1 MGLKVY
7 WIGMQ
12 NWKINQ
18 RVFEAVGIKNDILG
32 VHIPQDKIFHSKEN
46 LIETII
52 NQFNDLENIFV
63 PAKSYCVAL
72 VYAEELVKDYG
83 GNVIDYLSDQEL
95 LLNDIYFVPYDDDK
109 ETYDYFLKD
118 HSWKDTIMA
127 QRIKEYY
134 KKEIHLEGIE
144 DGY

>member
-1 MGLKVY
+1 
-7 WIGMQ
+7 MQ

-18 RVFEAVGIKNDILG
+18 QIFEAIGIKNDILG
-32 VHIPQDKIFHSKEN
+32 VHIPQDNIFYSNEN
-46 LIETII
+46 LIETIM
-52 NQFNDLENIFV
+52 NQFSDLKNIFI

-72 VYAEELVKDYG
+72 VYADELMKDYG

-95 LLNDIYFVPYDDDK
+95 ILNDIHFVTYDKNK
-109 ETYDYFLKD
+109 ETYDYFLKND
-118 HSWKDTIMA
+118 SWKSTPMA

-144 DGY
+144 NDY

>member
-1 MGLKVY
+1 
-7 WIGMQ
+7 MQ

-18 RVFEAVGIKNDILG
+18 QIFEAIGIKNDILG
-32 VHIPQDKIFHSKEN
+32 VHIPQDNIFYSNEN
-46 LIETII
+46 LIETIM
-52 NQFNDLENIFV
+52 NQFSDLKNIFI

-72 VYAEELVKDYG
+72 VYADELMKDYG

-95 LLNDIYFVPYDDDK
+95 LLNDIHFVTYDKNK
-109 ETYDYFLKD
+109 ETYDYFLKND
-118 HSWKDTIMA
+118 SWKSTPMA

-144 DGY
+144 NDY

>member
-1 MGLKVY
+1 
-7 WIGMQ
+7 MQ

-18 RVFEAVGIKNDILG
+18 QIFEAIGIKNDILG
-32 VHIPQDKIFHSKEN
+32 VHIPQDNILYSNEN
-46 LIETII
+46 LIETIM
-52 NQFNDLENIFV
+52 NQFSDLKNIFI

-72 VYAEELVKDYG
+72 VYADELMKDYG

-95 LLNDIYFVPYDDDK
+95 LLNDIHFVTYDKNK
-109 ETYDYFLKD
+109 ETYDYFLKND
-118 HSWKDTIMA
+118 SWKSTPMA

-144 DGY
+144 NDY